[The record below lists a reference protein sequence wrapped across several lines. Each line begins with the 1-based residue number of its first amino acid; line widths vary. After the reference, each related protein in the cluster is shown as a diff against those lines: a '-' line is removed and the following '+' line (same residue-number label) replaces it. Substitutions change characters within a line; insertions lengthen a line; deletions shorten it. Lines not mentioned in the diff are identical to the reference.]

1 MGRSGDG
8 DDEPPALHLAR
19 LVGAAGLKPRQGDI
33 HDPLLGGFDEYLR
46 FGFHDGGTF
55 DAMFGPEVPIEIY
68 ELWDHSR
75 EMTARLNWKPWMFSW
90 ELPNLLPGVR
100 TRTLVVWGRHDRVM
114 PLDCGAL
121 YVELLP
127 EARLEIVED
136 AGHIVDLEKPD
147 ELADLI
153 SGFCGRDG

>member
-1 MGRSGDG
+1 
-8 DDEPPALHLAR
+8 
-19 LVGAAGLKPRQGDI
+19 
-33 HDPLLGGFDEYLR
+33 
-46 FGFHDGGTF
+46 
-55 DAMFGPEVPIEIY
+55 
-68 ELWDHSR
+68 
-75 EMTARLNWKPWMFSW
+75 
-90 ELPNLLPGVR
+90 
-100 TRTLVVWGRHDRVM
+100 M
-114 PLDCGAL
+114 PLDCGAQ